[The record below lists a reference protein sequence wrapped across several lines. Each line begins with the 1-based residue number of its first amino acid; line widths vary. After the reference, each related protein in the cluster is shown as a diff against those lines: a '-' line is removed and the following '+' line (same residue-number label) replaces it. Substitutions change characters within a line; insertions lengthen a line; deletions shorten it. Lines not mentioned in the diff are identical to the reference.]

1 MNKLVTCIIILTCI
15 SCGHKK
21 EKKSLILE
29 LNTPLDSL
37 NYVISEAPENSTALL
52 ERARLHYL
60 SGDLELAMNDLN
72 QKMAINTTD
81 EDYYLK
87 GNILYSNLQI
97 ENNAENANNAYRLC
111 VNENPNNANCY
122 VKLAQIQQLLD
133 NYDECIELVDSA
145 LQINRQLPDAYFLK
159 GLTFELR
166 RSKGDTTLAIS
177 SYQTSIELDPNFYD
191 SYIRLGNLHAA
202 KEDSLAIQYYKSA
215 IELQSERIEA
225 HYNLA
230 IYLQNSERF
239 DAAMERYDRILEIDP
254 NSYLALFNQGYLLLV
269 YADQYQEAEKKF
281 TKSIE
286 LNPSYTEAHHNRGL
300 CYKNLGQFNY
310 AREHN

>member
-1 MNKLVTCIIILTCI
+1 M
-15 SCGHKK
+15 
-21 EKKSLILE
+21 
-29 LNTPLDSL
+29 
-37 NYVISEAPENSTALL
+37 NYVISEEPGNSQALL

-60 SGDLELAMNDLN
+60 TGDLELAMNDLN
-72 QKMAINTTD
+72 QKMAIVTTD

-87 GNILYSNLQI
+87 GNILFSNLQI

-111 VNENPNNANCY
+111 VNENPKNANCY

-202 KEDSLAIQYYKSA
+202 KYDSLAIQYYKSA

-269 YADQYQEAEKKF
+269 YADQYTQAEQKF

-286 LNPSYTEAHHNRGL
+286 LHPSYTEAHHNRGL
-300 CYKNLGQFNY
+300 CYKNLGQYKLARIDFKKALELTPSFNL
-310 AREHN
+310 AAAELNEIEGL